1 MRARIIFKLRNK
13 GAVLPFH
20 HQHIL
25 ASLIRNLLVG
35 YEVRASQYNFSGL
48 KGQTRV
54 SRRGLHYY
62 SSRVTL
68 VFSSLDKR
76 MIDFFL
82 ANIFKHN
89 LLEIGELIV
98 SPEAVEEERL
108 PNFPNPTKY
117 ICISPLVIFSSKEEE
132 GSNKDFILPDSEQFS
147 DFLYESTMYRM
158 EHSGLFSS
166 EEIAS
171 FYQFQVLPD
180 MQYIEKL
187 KKESKK
193 FARIYTLYDDS
204 GKNPMAEIRGYTFP
218 FSLYAHPQVH
228 DFIFNCGFG
237 EATTEG
243 YGMLDI
249 ANEDPLLRCIPYKIP
264 ANEPKKERL
273 LVGFDLQ
280 KW

>member
-1 MRARIIFKLRNK
+1 M
-13 GAVLPFH
+13 G
-20 HQHIL
+20 
-25 ASLIRNLLVG
+25 
-35 YEVRASQYNFSGL
+35 YNFSGL

-68 VFSSLDKR
+68 VFSSLDKE
-76 MIDFFL
+76 MIDYFL
-82 ANIFKHN
+82 TNIFKNN
-89 LLEIGELIV
+89 LLEIGELVV
-98 SPEAVEEERL
+98 SPEAIEEEKL
-108 PNFPNPTKY
+108 PQFYNPNKY
-117 ICISPLVIFSSKEEE
+117 ICISPLVLLNILDEDMSS
-132 GSNKDFILPDSEQFS
+132 KDFILPDSDQFS

-171 FYQFQVLPD
+171 FYQFQVIPD

-193 FARIYTLYDDS
+193 FARIYALYDDYTQDPS
-204 GKNPMAEIRGYTFP
+204 AEVRGYTFP

-237 EATTEG
+237 EATMEG

-249 ANEDPLLRCIPYKIP
+249 ANEDPLVRCVPYRVP
-264 ANEPKKERL
+264 FLEPKMGK
-273 LVGFDLQ
+273 VFAHANIPQ
-280 KW
+280 WKY